1 MTDHSNFSD
10 HIVADEAKLKKALRE
25 SEQRYRGLLEN
36 LHAGV
41 VIHAPDTSI
50 LMNNLRAAELLGL
63 ADEQMRGKLSI
74 DPAWHFVLED
84 NRICPLEM
92 YPVHR
97 IKNTLKPIYNQIIG
111 ASRLTT
117 NDTVWLQVNGS
128 PSFDSEGNLKEIAI
142 SFIDITEQRNAETEL
157 KVKESKYR
165 TLMEQAVDGIFIANA
180 NQKYVEV
187 NAKACQM
194 LGYSREELLEQ
205 HVQDLIL
212 PEDLQENQLHYTEI
226 LKGNPVLSERRLLRK
241 DGTTIFTEIN
251 GKILEDGR
259 IQAIVRDI
267 TDRKKME
274 QTLIISE
281 ANMRAVLDNSDEAI
295 LFIDKERK
303 IQFFNQLAYE
313 QAKLIFNFKIGIGI
327 SILDLLSEKDF
338 KIFEDNYNLAFSGQQ
353 CFFEQSFYVDKDMH
367 WFKLQYAP
375 IKNNLGEVIGVIFKA
390 EEITKRKKIEN
401 ESRHSEIKFST
412 IFERVPVGI
421 ALLESSSGRFI
432 QINPKY
438 CEILN
443 LSMDEIRSL
452 SFLDITHPDD
462 LFEYLDKLHLLID
475 GKTQLVTME
484 NRYIRK
490 DGSII
495 WVNLIYVPLEL
506 DGNENKYHIAIVSD
520 ITEAKKNYARLI
532 EYTESLKSLNA
543 TKDKFFNI
551 IAHDL
556 RNPFAGIIGLS
567 EMMESKLLE
576 DENHRIEEIANF
588 ARLINASSK
597 SAYSLLE
604 NLMHWAKAQTGEI
617 SYRPQSISVNDIVD
631 STLQVLIGSAFKKQ
645 IVIEKDLE
653 DGIHVFADQSLFSTI
668 LRNLI
673 GNAIKFSYFNGRI
686 KLSAT
691 RLDDFLEISIS
702 DTGTGI
708 KADNLDKL
716 FRIDSKF
723 TKMGTDNEKGTGLGL
738 ILCKEF
744 IGKQH
749 GKIHVKSEL
758 GKGSTFSFTLPLAK

>member
-1 MTDHSNFSD
+1 MTNHSKFSD
-10 HIVADEAKLKKALRE
+10 HIVVDKAKLKKALGE

-41 VIHAPDTSI
+41 VIHAPNTSI
-50 LMNNLRAAELLGL
+50 LMNNKRAAELLGL
-63 ADEQMRGKLSI
+63 PEEQMLGKLSI
-74 DPAWHFVLED
+74 DPAWHFILED

-111 ASRLTT
+111 VSRPTT
-117 NDTVWLQVNGS
+117 NHTVWLQVNGS
-128 PSFDSEGNLKEIAI
+128 PSFDSEGNLIEIAI

-165 TLMEQAVDGIFIANA
+165 TLMEH
-180 NQKYVEV
+180 VEV

-194 LGYSREELLEQ
+194 LGYSREELLEK

-226 LKGNPVLSERRLLRK
+226 LKGYPVLTERCLLRK
-241 DGTTIFTEIN
+241 DGTIIFTEIN
-251 GKILEDGR
+251 EKILEDGR

-274 QTLIISE
+274 QTQIISE

-295 LFIDKERK
+295 LFIDRERK

-313 QAKLIFNFKIGIGI
+313 QVKLIYNFKIGIGI

-338 KIFEDNYNLAFSGQQ
+338 GIFEDNYNLAFSGKQ
-353 CFFEQSFYVDKDMH
+353 CFFEQSIYIDKDIH

-390 EEITKRKKIEN
+390 EEITDRKKAED

-443 LSMDEIRSL
+443 LSMEEILSL

-462 LFEYLDKLHLLID
+462 LFENLDKLHLLID

-506 DGNENKYHIAIVSD
+506 DGSQNKYHIAIVSD

-556 RNPFAGIIGLS
+556 RNPFSGIIGLS
-567 EMMESKLLE
+567 EMMESKILE
-576 DENHRIEEIANF
+576 EENHRIEEIANF

-604 NLMHWAKAQTGEI
+604 NLMQWAKAQTGEI
-617 SYRPQSISVNDIVD
+617 SYKPQKISVNDIVD

-653 DGIHVFADQSLFSTI
+653 DGIHVYADQSLFSTI

-673 GNAIKFSYFNGRI
+673 GNAIKFSYFNGII

-744 IGKQH
+744 IEKQH
-749 GKIHVKSEL
+749 GKIYVKSEL
-758 GKGSTFSFTLPLAK
+758 SKGSTFSFTLPLAK